1 MVMDDD
7 GYQGTPQRETCS
19 QSRISEVGA
28 GDDETDS
35 LVEDSEDNEMLPG
48 TSLLRVMRR

>member
-1 MVMDDD
+1 MMMDIKALHR
-7 GYQGTPQRETCS
+7 GEPAHYPGS
-19 QSRISEVGA
+19 QVGA

-35 LVEDSEDNEMLPG
+35 LVDDSEDKEILPE

>member
-1 MVMDDD
+1 MMMDIKALHR
-7 GYQGTPQRETCS
+7 GEPAHNPGS
-19 QSRISEVGA
+19 QVGA
-28 GDDETDS
+28 GYDETDS

>member
-1 MVMDDD
+1 MMMDDD
-7 GYQGTPQRETCS
+7 GYQGTPHTHNPGS
-19 QSRISEVGA
+19 QVGA

-35 LVEDSEDNEMLPG
+35 LVEDSEDKEILPG